1 MSRAFEGVVKGIE
14 RDERKLVVW
23 LEEESRGFWIPV
35 EHQSAVRDL
44 KAGDRVCIKANPGRW
59 YWFLTDIAIK
69 PAFEEPKPTQE
80 LPTSTTTSVP
90 DREGAGPEAAAQP
103 TPKEAF
109 AEIPL
114 DRIIGGLG
122 GFVPRSVDLAETGID
137 SLAGTMKK
145 PGILQ
150 PIVVRRHRKEGYYE
164 LVCGERRVR
173 AAERA
178 GLSQIPAVIRDLS
191 DRETFEAAFIENK
204 HRKDLHDVEFG
215 RMLKEMLK
223 RFPQDYPTQEALS
236 KAVGLSPQE
245 VTQYIRAYDMAEELK
260 RQPELSR
267 DNIKP
272 ESLTE
277 YQLRVL
283 HQAKPEARAQILSQ
297 LTEELGK
304 VPPAE
309 TIKQAIE
316 EQPELRREERGRG
329 RKPIV
334 PIDTGVEF
342 ECPICHTTWI
352 IRHYSEKKHTFEPIH
367 EVRK

>member
-1 MSRAFEGVVKGIE
+1 
-14 RDERKLVVW
+14 
-23 LEEESRGFWIPV
+23 
-35 EHQSAVRDL
+35 L
-44 KAGDRVCIKANPGRW
+44 KAGDRVRIKANPGRW

-80 LPTSTTTSVP
+80 LPTPTTTSVP

-178 GLSQIPAVIRDLS
+178 RLSQIPAVIRDLS

-204 HRKDLHDVEFG
+204 HRKDWKDVETG
-215 RMLKEMLK
+215 RMLKEMVN
-223 RFPQDYPTQEALS
+223 RFPQDYPTQEALG
-236 KAVGLSPQE
+236 KAIGLSQPE
-245 VTQYIRAYDMAEELK
+245 VANYIRAYEMAEELK
-260 RQPELSR
+260 KTPEIISME
-267 DNIKP
+267 IKP
-272 ESLTE
+272 EQLTE
-277 YQLRVL
+277 RQLRML
-283 HQAKPEARAQILSQ
+283 HQAKPEARTQILSG
-297 LTEELGK
+297 LTEDLGR
-304 VPPAE
+304 VPLSE
-309 TIKQAIE
+309 EIKQTIE
-316 EQPELRREERGRG
+316 KQPELRREEKRG
-329 RKPIV
+329 RKPV
-334 PIDTGVEF
+334 EKIDTGVVWNCSVCKKSF
-342 ECPICHTTWI
+342 THIH
-352 IRHYSEKKHTFEPIH
+352 HADGKHTLQ
-367 EVRK
+367 EVTVA